1 MNFRNLTM
9 MAASAV
15 LGAICAGP
23 VVAGN
28 VLQTVQFPGVSAESL
43 YKFYLSSSGHA
54 DAGAQKTVGA
64 DQDSETTDV
73 NTNWYFRYWE
83 PPERPSVPAGYCV
96 DRTPS
101 ALFWLVNHKSC
112 LPMHHRQP
120 GNGAPHVRD
129 RRGAQP
135 TQVYGL

>member
-43 YKFYLSSSGHA
+43 YKVCLSSSGHA
-54 DAGAQKTVGA
+54 DAGPPFRVVKGARGGQGFRRLASVSCTTVPVRVGSA
-64 DQDSETTDV
+64 VSHRARRILRRQDAECAVLAS
-73 NTNWYFRYWE
+73 
-83 PPERPSVPAGYCV
+83 
-96 DRTPS
+96 
-101 ALFWLVNHKSC
+101 
-112 LPMHHRQP
+112 
-120 GNGAPHVRD
+120 
-129 RRGAQP
+129 
-135 TQVYGL
+135 